1 MPAPKRAKRGKHR
14 WVGLE
19 INRVLSRSDLE
30 GTLGASIR
38 NSDVRVFDL
47 KDNGKTTR
55 AILKVP
61 LFDYLEV
68 KENVNKIEEI
78 STITSSGKIRLV
90 RDRIYNN

>member
-19 INRVLSRSDLE
+19 INQVFSRVDLKNNIE
-30 GTLGASIR
+30 SLIK
-38 NSDVRVFDL
+38 NSNVRIFDV
-47 KDNGKTTR
+47 KDNGNRTR

-61 LFDYLEV
+61 LSNYRFVLECL
-68 KENVNKIEEI
+68 NQNEEM

-90 RDRIYNN
+90 RQRISNF